1 MKVYTN
7 DALVDRKRKIAGA
20 SSLLGFGILLVAIFL
35 SFREQYV
42 VYAWFGAAFGL
53 IVSLVGTYHVN
64 RWVRPPVAEK
74 ILEKVLKRL
83 DRRYFL
89 YNYIGPVAH
98 LLLTPSG
105 LIAIVVKRYEGDITC
120 NDDSWK
126 GSFSVRRLY
135 TRGLTA
141 ESLGNPTKDAED
153 SREKIRKWLRENVA
167 EYGDDIP
174 VDAVVLFLNKD
185 SIELKEMDGCSV
197 DVAFPDDLRK
207 VLNKSVL
214 STLPDLS
221 TPAYKAVRRKLN
233 ELAHAGEDDDD
244 E

>member
-7 DALVDRKRKIAGA
+7 ETLVDRKRKIAGI

-42 VYAWFGAAFGL
+42 SYAWLGAAVGL

-105 LIAIVVKRYEGDITC
+105 LIAIVVKRYEGDVTC

-141 ESLGNPTKDAED
+141 ESLGNPTKEAEET
-153 SREKIRKWLRENVA
+153 RETVRKWLKENVS
-167 EYGDDIP
+167 EYADDIP
-174 VDAVVLFLNKD
+174 VDAVIFFLNQD
-185 SIELKEMDGCSV
+185 NVEIKEMEGCSV
-197 DVAFPDDLRK
+197 DIAFPDDLRK

-214 STLPDLS
+214 SSLPDLS
-221 TPAYKAVRRKLN
+221 TPAYKAVRRRLN
-233 ELAHAGEDDDD
+233 ELAHAVDVDD